1 MDENNLQNS
10 KILSLVAGEDFIGRS
25 DEIKMITTHAAESNG
40 GLIVAS
46 APTFGLSELL
56 RQCYDRLFSAQS
68 ATIPIYFAFSSH
80 DKTAEDTARRFLQ
93 TFLLQF
99 VAFRKNDTDL
109 LKVSP
114 DVCELVEL
122 APASD
127 LSWIN
132 KLVAACE
139 INSNLKD
146 ARSFVRQAFSA
157 PLRANANG
165 AQIALFL
172 DDFQRLENTAGDIN
186 LLEEVKEIYHRS
198 TVSFIFAGRRRY
210 ILNAVQRGDTKLQ
223 DFKTLHLDALSIS
236 DAENLTEQLAKKND
250 TEITEQARDL
260 LIRQFRA
267 NPVLLT
273 AMFAAAA
280 TDASSDLD
288 DFQKIERI
296 YVEDLLGGKIGKIY
310 DSVFDEITP
319 NPETQKKIIDLITAE
334 NKKTPLES
342 WRKRLNLSEDE
353 FYRIARSLHI
363 HEFIRLNAN
372 AVESSS
378 GDNVLQDYLETR
390 ERLENAGEQRAF
402 VVGTLLSESLK
413 RAPQTMAKFYRHS
426 SAIGLREILSVFN
439 RREIPASLLDYSVYR
454 EKHKGTEETE
464 ILAGVDQEDEKINLP
479 QIIYTASGA
488 AFYPPLQQ
496 FADEDR
502 TAVGVGFDGQGY
514 TDESE
519 VVWIAA
525 EIDSKLEAS
534 RELAE
539 FWCDRLEMVAVMCNF
554 VNYRLWLVAPE
565 GFSPDTDEVLRQRNA
580 FGSSR
585 RQIETLLKYLNAEN
599 LIKEKLK
606 ANEYEMIV
614 PMGDDTEM
622 IAAHAV
628 EEIAR
633 RHHFEP
639 KAITQIKTAL
649 VEACINAAEHSLS
662 PDRKIYQRFT
672 VEDNKIVIT
681 ISNRGVKIPTAK
693 IAASAIEIE
702 PDEGRRGWGLKLM
715 RNLMDEVKF
724 EQVDD
729 GTRISMT
736 KYLKK

>member
-1 MDENNLQNS
+1 MDDNSLQNP
-10 KILSLVAGEDFIGRS
+10 KILSFIAAEDFIGRTG
-25 DEIKMITTHAAESNG
+25 EIDTITNHAAGING
-40 GLIVAS
+40 GLVVAS
-46 APTFGLSELL
+46 APNVGLSELL

-68 ATIPIYFAFSSH
+68 ETIPIYFSFSNYE
-80 DKTAEDTARRFLQ
+80 KTAENAARRFLQ

-99 VAFRKNDTDL
+99 VAFKKNDTNL

-132 KLVAACE
+132 KLVSACE

-157 PLRANANG
+157 PLRAEANG
-165 AQIALFL
+165 TKVALFL
-172 DDFQRLENTAGDIN
+172 DDFHRLESLYGETN
-186 LLEEVKEIYHRS
+186 LLEEVKEIYSRS
-198 TVSFIFAGRRRY
+198 SVSFTFAGRRRY
-210 ILNAVQRGDTKLQ
+210 ILNAVQRGNAKLQ
-223 DFKTLHLDALSIS
+223 NYKILHLDTLSIS
-236 DAENLTEQLAKKND
+236 GSEILTEHLATKN
-250 TEITEQARDL
+250 EVGITEQSRDL
-260 LIRQFRA
+260 LIHQFRS
-267 NPVLLT
+267 NPVLL
-273 AMFAAAA
+273 MLIFSAAKEAN
-280 TDASSDLD
+280 SNLD
-288 DFQKIERI
+288 GFQQIEKI
-296 YVEDLLGGKIGKIY
+296 YVDALLGGKLGKIY
-310 DSVFDEITP
+310 DSIFDEIAP
-319 NPETQKKIIDLITAE
+319 NPEIQKKIIDLITAE

-342 WRKRLNLSEDE
+342 WRKRLNLSDSE
-353 FYRIARSLHI
+353 FYRIVRSLHV
-363 HEFIRLNAN
+363 HELIRLNHN
-372 AVESSS
+372 AVESETT
-378 GDNVLQDYLETR
+378 DAVLRDYLESR
-390 ERLENAGEQRAF
+390 ERLENIGEQRAL
-402 VVGTLLSESLK
+402 VVGNLLSESLK
-413 RAPQTMAKFYRHS
+413 RAPQMMSKFYRHS

-439 RREIPASLLDYSVYR
+439 LQQISASLLDYSVYR
-454 EKHKGTEETE
+454 EKHKGAEEAE
-464 ILAGVDQEDEKINLP
+464 ILADIEQENEKLTLP
-479 QIIYTASGA
+479 QVIYTASGA
-488 AFYPPLQQ
+488 AFYPSLKQ
-496 FADEDR
+496 FSDEER

-519 VVWIAA
+519 IVWIAA
-525 EIDSKLEAS
+525 EIDSKLEVS

-554 VNYRLWLVAPE
+554 LNYRLWLAAPE
-565 GFSPDTDEVLRQRNA
+565 GFSAETDEVLRGRNA

-585 RQIETLLKYLNAEN
+585 RQVETLLKYLNAEN

-606 ANEYEMIV
+606 ANEYEMVV

-672 VEDNKIVIT
+672 VEDNKIIIT

-693 IAASAIEIE
+693 VAESVMQIE

>member
-1 MDENNLQNS
+1 MDENSLQNP
-10 KILSLVAGEDFIGRS
+10 KILSLIAAEDFIGRTS
-25 DEIKMITTHAAESNG
+25 EIDTITNHAAENNG

-46 APTFGLSELL
+46 APNIGLSELL
-56 RQCYDRLFSAQS
+56 RQCYDRLFSAQGE
-68 ATIPIYFAFSSH
+68 TIPIYFSFSNH
-80 DKTAEDTARRFLQ
+80 DKTAENAARRFLQ
-93 TFLLQF
+93 AFLLQF
-99 VAFRKNDTDL
+99 VAFKKNDTNL

-132 KLVAACE
+132 KLVSACE
-139 INSNLKD
+139 VDSNLKD
-146 ARSFVRQAFSA
+146 VRSFVRQAFSA
-157 PLRANANG
+157 PLRAGVSG
-165 AQIALFL
+165 AKIALFL
-172 DDFQRLENTAGDIN
+172 DDFHRLESPASEIN
-186 LLEEVKEIYHRS
+186 LLEELKEIYNRS
-198 TVSFIFAGRRRY
+198 TVSFTFAGKRRY
-210 ILNAVQRGDTKLQ
+210 ILNAVQRGNSKLQ
-223 DFKTLHLDALSIS
+223 NYKTLHLDTLSLS
-236 DAENLTEQLAKKND
+236 NAKTLTEQLSKKND
-250 TEITEQARDL
+250 VGITEQSRDL
-260 LIRQFRA
+260 LIQQFRL

-273 AMFAAAA
+273 ALFSAAKEWNANF
-280 TDASSDLD
+280 D
-288 DFQKIERI
+288 DFQQVEKI
-296 YVEDLLGGKIGKIY
+296 YVDALLGGKIGKIY
-310 DSVFDEITP
+310 DSVFDEISP
-319 NPETQKKIIDLITAE
+319 NPEIQKKIIDLITAE

-342 WRKRLNLSEDE
+342 WRKRLNLSETE
-353 FYRIARSLHI
+353 FYRIARSMHVQEL
-363 HEFIRLNAN
+363 IRLNHN
-372 AVESSS
+372 AVESAMN
-378 GDNVLQDYLETR
+378 DCVLQDYLESR
-390 ERLENAGEQRAF
+390 ARLENVGEQRAL
-402 VVGTLLSESLK
+402 VVGNFLSESLK
-413 RAPQTMAKFYRHS
+413 RAPQTMSKFYRHS
-426 SAIGLREILSVFN
+426 FAIGLREILSVLN
-439 RREIPASLLDYSVYR
+439 RQEIPASLLDYSVYR
-454 EKHKGTEETE
+454 QKHKGAEESE
-464 ILAGVDQEDEKINLP
+464 ILANAEQENEKLTLP
-479 QIIYTASGA
+479 QVIYTASGA
-488 AFYPPLQQ
+488 AFYPPLRQ
-496 FADEDR
+496 FSDEER

-519 VVWIAA
+519 IVWIAA
-525 EIDSKLEAS
+525 EIDSKLEAT
-534 RELAE
+534 RQLAE

-554 VNYRLWLVAPE
+554 LNYRLWLIAPE
-565 GFSPDTDEVLRQRNA
+565 GFSPETDEVLRPRNA

-585 RQIETLLKYLNAEN
+585 RQVETLLKYLNAEN

-672 VEDNKIVIT
+672 VEDNKIIIT
-681 ISNRGVKIPTAK
+681 ISNRGVKIPSEK
-693 IAASAIEIE
+693 IAESVTQIE

-724 EQVDD
+724 EQIDD